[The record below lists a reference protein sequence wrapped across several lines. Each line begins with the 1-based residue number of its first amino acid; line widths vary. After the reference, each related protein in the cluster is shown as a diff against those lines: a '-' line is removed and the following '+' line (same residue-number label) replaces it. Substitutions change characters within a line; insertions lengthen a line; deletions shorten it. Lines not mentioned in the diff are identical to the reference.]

1 LQQKVKAHKV
11 DVKVMESLGD
21 YGVPKVMKAKP
32 TVPVEFNFSTGRQQ
46 QQQSATAAK
55 IAGMATRKRS
65 STDMMQQ
72 QEKENAGNNNAT
84 PRVTAT
90 GAEKRQRMSIVES
103 FFSKK

>member
-1 LQQKVKAHKV
+1 LEKAAIGEKA
-11 DVKVMESLGD
+11 
-21 YGVPKVMKAKP
+21 MKTP
-32 TVPVEFNFSTGRQQ
+32 
-46 QQQSATAAK
+46 ATAAK